1 MLNKKTWS
9 LDLNTLMLA
18 KIHMLAIDA
27 VNATAPSSAN
37 KIGVV
42 KAENQSLR
50 EHNKYNIKLTHFTV
64 KRSKYDWQTIY
75 FSTVKMV

>member
-1 MLNKKTWS
+1 
-9 LDLNTLMLA
+9 MLA

-27 VNATAPSSAN
+27 VNATAPSSAK

-64 KRSKYDWQTIY
+64 KRSKYD
-75 FSTVKMV
+75 